1 MWLAKL
7 LLLLIYG
14 NRIRDTVLYMWVWF
28 GEKAKK
34 ALSVQTNHMV
44 STIPLLIT
52 LPRSP
57 PLPYSLLIATDFFIY
72 FFV

>member
-1 MWLAKL
+1 MWLAK

-44 STIPLLIT
+44 STIPFANNSSTIPTIALL
-52 LPRSP
+52 
-57 PLPYSLLIATDFFIY
+57 FINSY
-72 FFV
+72 